1 MIPEIVHLYNIL
13 SSFLGEAKNG
23 FDGENMQLQFPCP
36 RCIERDGIDEARKYN
51 LEVNLQK
58 QLFHCWKCSSND
70 DDEMHGSIIKLIRMY
85 GNEKLL
91 KDYKETIK
99 SLKESSLYKLKFTE
113 NDFNVHKSIIPK
125 ELEIPSSFKLFQY
138 GKNNPSTAMDY
149 LFKRGINWPIINDF
163 KIGYTSYQEDNKM
176 VSNRIIIPSYDK
188 FGELNYWTGRDFSGL
203 DKRQKYFNPKVERK
217 NIIFNEEKIQWD
229 ADITLVEGPFDHLV
243 VPNSIPLL
251 GKVISPEFK
260 LYWEIN
266 EKANANINIFL
277 DGDAFESVKVA
288 YKTLNHGN
296 LYGRIRYI
304 PVNEDMDPSLL
315 FQLGGNKAIIQH
327 LANAIKIKEAYL

>member
-36 RCIERDGIDEARKYN
+36 RCIERDGINEARKYN

-58 QLFHCWKCSSND
+58 QLFHCWKCSSN

-113 NDFNVHKSIIPK
+113 NDFNVHKSVIPK

-138 GKNNPSTAMDY
+138 GKNNPSKAMDY
-149 LFKRGINWPIINDF
+149 LFKRGLNWSIINEF
-163 KIGYTSYQEDNKM
+163 KLGYTSYQEDNKM
-176 VSNRIIIPSYDK
+176 ASNRIIIPSYDK

-217 NIIFNEEKIQWD
+217 DIIFNEEKIQWD

>member
-1 MIPEIVHLYNIL
+1 M
-13 SSFLGEAKNG
+13 
-23 FDGENMQLQFPCP
+23 
-36 RCIERDGIDEARKYN
+36 
-51 LEVNLQK
+51 
-58 QLFHCWKCSSND
+58 
-70 DDEMHGSIIKLIRMY
+70 
-85 GNEKLL
+85 
-91 KDYKETIK
+91 DYKETIK

-113 NDFNVHKSIIPK
+113 NDFNVHKSVIPK

-149 LFKRGINWPIINDF
+149 LFKRGINWSIINDF

-315 FQLGGNKAIIQH
+315 FQLGGNKAIMQH
-327 LANAIKIKEAYL
+327 LANARKIKEVYL